1 MSRLHTDLTT
11 SDYGSDYNS
20 SDALRAILRPIGA
33 SQLGELERL
42 LRQSPEA
49 LTLLSERAT
58 LDAMLALANVL
69 SKLGLKRELLNFK
82 TFALGSGIASESS
95 HIGSMGSE
103 HATGIKE
110 LADRL
115 FGDAL
120 AVTPATAAK
129 ALSCSR
135 SYVYELLKSGQLD
148 GVRLG
153 RGKRA
158 RQRVT
163 VVSLIEFIVK
173 GGIAEPCRPTPA
185 ARMATRYGKR
195 GAAGALL

>member
-103 HATGIKE
+103 HATGIKSWPTGCSAM
-110 LADRL
+110 LWRSRL
-115 FGDAL
+115 QRL
-120 AVTPATAAK
+120 LKRSAAR
-129 ALSCSR
+129 APTSMNCSR
-135 SYVYELLKSGQLD
+135 VGSWTAFALVEASAL
-148 GVRLG
+148 
-153 RGKRA
+153 
-158 RQRVT
+158 
-163 VVSLIEFIVK
+163 VS
-173 GGIAEPCRPTPA
+173 A
-185 ARMATRYGKR
+185 
-195 GAAGALL
+195 